1 MIPKTFFARKI
12 PDFNFRRLHLLAIVL
27 LIAVT
32 AFFVTVP
39 VLAQQGFAM
48 LGTWQSTTKD
58 GVLTVAFNGD
68 GTFTT
73 RSCWPPGP
81 GGTGSGCATWRGKY
95 RVTGVSSWVSQAH
108 SFQSCASGGGC
119 NSCPRSRGDIPGPQ
133 NYGCDIMKSMFGIN
147 LGAQNSE
154 SMTMQGPNQALDSS
168 GRTWRRI
175 R

>member
-1 MIPKTFFARKI
+1 MIPMAFFTRQNPAFTF
-12 PDFNFRRLHLLAIVL
+12 RLLHIFAIVL
-27 LIAVT
+27 LIVVT

-39 VLAQQGFAM
+39 AFAQQGFAM

-68 GTFTT
+68 GMFTT

-95 RVTGVSSWVSQAH
+95 RATGASSWVSQANT
-108 SFQSCASGGGC
+108 FQSCASGGGC
-119 NSCPRSRGDIPGPQ
+119 NSCPRSRGDLPGPQ
-133 NYGCDIMKSMFGIN
+133 NYGCDIMKSMFGISLN
-147 LGAQNSE
+147 TQNNE
-154 SMTMQGPNQALDSS
+154 TMKMQGPNQALDTA
-168 GRTWRRI
+168 GRTWRRT